1 VDSQNPAGMSI
12 TATCC
17 KAYDFPTDD
26 AVAIDYSEVCNSAPA
41 GVTALSC
48 TAMAL
53 LLSLVALF
61 MHA

>member
-1 VDSQNPAGMSI
+1 MSI

-41 GVTALSC
+41 GVTALSY

-53 LLSLVALF
+53 LLSLAVLF